1 MAKKIKA
8 SSCPDASGGL
18 GSIEK
23 LKQVQL
29 DEKFNN
35 ENMKLWDKGIS
46 IDRQIEKF
54 TVGNDRE
61 LDMYLAEYDLQASE
75 AHAKM
80 LGKVGILKQEEV
92 AAILKELEVLK
103 DQLEKGEFEIEE
115 DFEDVHSKIE
125 YELTRKLGDT
135 GKKIHTA
142 RSRND
147 QVLVAQQLYFK
158 NNLKQ
163 ISGKTTTLIEVLLD
177 LAERHKE
184 KVLPGYTHL
193 QVAMPS
199 SFGLWFSAYAELMID
214 DLYLLEAGLRI
225 VDQNPLG
232 SAAGYGSSF
241 PIDRE
246 FTTAE
251 LGFATQKYNVVA
263 AQMSRGKCERTVTSN
278 ISSLANTL
286 SRFAMDICLYMSQN
300 FDFISF
306 PDELTTGSSIMPHK
320 KNPDVFEL
328 VRGKCNKLQA
338 IANEM
343 ILITNNLPSGYHRDF
358 QLIKENSIYAVEN
371 IKEILDVFTHAIA
384 QIKVNEVDLND
395 EKYQYLF
402 TVDSINEL
410 VMNGS
415 SFRDAYKIIG
425 EQVQSSSY
433 KAAKGMEHTH
443 TGSKDNLSLNM
454 IRAKLQQ
461 L

>member
-1 MAKKIKA
+1 
-8 SSCPDASGGL
+8 
-18 GSIEK
+18 
-23 LKQVQL
+23 
-29 DEKFNN
+29 
-35 ENMKLWDKGIS
+35 MKLWDKGIS
-46 IDRQIEKF
+46 IDKQIEKF

-61 LDMYLAEYDLQASE
+61 LDMHLAKYDIQAST
-75 AHAKM
+75 AHTKM
-80 LGKVGILKQEEV
+80 LGQVGILESQEV
-92 AAILKELEVLK
+92 DLLVSELELLNQ
-103 DQLEKGEFEIEE
+103 QLENGEFEIEE
-115 DFEDVHSKIE
+115 EFEDVHSKIE
-125 YELTRKLGDT
+125 YELTSKLGDT

-158 NNLKQ
+158 ENLLD
-163 ISGKTTTLIEVLLD
+163 ISGKTRNLIDVLLK
-177 LAERHKE
+177 LAEEHKE
-184 KVLPGYTHL
+184 KLLPGYTHL

-199 SFGLWFSAYAELMID
+199 SFGLWFSAYAELLID
-214 DLYLLEAGLRI
+214 DLYLLDAGLKI

-246 FTTAE
+246 FTTRE

-371 IKEILDVFTHAIA
+371 IKEILDVFIYS
-384 QIKVNEVDLND
+384 ISKIIVKNIDIRD
-395 EKYQYLF
+395 EKYKYLF

-410 VMNGS
+410 VIGGK
-415 SFRDAYKIIG
+415 SFRDAYQIIG
-425 EQVQSSSY
+425 EQVQNDTY
-433 KAAKGMEHTH
+433 EATEGMQHTH
-443 TGSKDNLSLNM
+443 SGSKDNLSLNM
-454 IRAKLQQ
+454 IRTKLQQ

>member
-1 MAKKIKA
+1 
-8 SSCPDASGGL
+8 
-18 GSIEK
+18 
-23 LKQVQL
+23 
-29 DEKFNN
+29 
-35 ENMKLWDKGIS
+35 MKLWDKGIS
-46 IDRQIEKF
+46 IDKKIEQF

-61 LDMYLAEYDLQASE
+61 LDMHLAEYDIIASK

-80 LGKVGILKQEEV
+80 LGKVGILAAGEV
-92 AAILKELEVLK
+92 QKILKELDELNK
-103 DQLEKGEFEIEE
+103 QLENGSFVIEE

-125 YELTRKLGDT
+125 FELTKKLGES

-147 QVLVAQQLYFK
+147 QVLVAMQLYFK
-158 NNLKQ
+158 ENLKE
-163 ISGKTTTLIEVLLD
+163 IHSKTEELIEVLLK
-177 LAERHKE
+177 LADEHKE
-184 KVLPGYTHL
+184 KLLPGYTHL

-199 SFGLWFSAYAELMID
+199 SFGLWFSAYAELLID
-214 DLYLLEAGLRI
+214 DLYLLEAGKKV

-246 FTTAE
+246 FTTKE
-251 LGFATQKYNVVA
+251 LGFADLKYNVVA

-286 SRFAMDICLYMSQN
+286 SRFAMDVCLYMSQN
-300 FDFISF
+300 FDFITF

-328 VRGKCNKLQA
+328 IRGKCNKLQA

-371 IKEILDVFTHAIA
+371 MKEILDIFIHSISV
-384 QIKVNEVDLND
+384 IKVKNVDLND
-395 EKYQYLF
+395 EKYKYLF
-402 TVDSINEL
+402 TVDSINDL
-410 VMNGS
+410 VMQGN
-415 SFRDAYKIIG
+415 SFRDAYKEIG
-425 EQVQSSSY
+425 EQVQHNTY
-433 KAAKGMEHTH
+433 KPSESKKHTH
-443 TGSKDNLSLNM
+443 LGSKDNLALNE
-454 IRAKLQQ
+454 IRRKLQK
-461 L
+461 